1 MVTLE
6 PLDVAGVYLRWDWM
20 RAGIQRVIDKTA
32 AHYRPEDVY
41 ARIRAGT
48 AWAYVYADGGDEIG
62 FMVLTQEPDPD
73 GLAIF
78 VWVLWC
84 ETGTAVSRRSEM
96 YGAMDTLA
104 RACKAKRIRWHSS
117 LRGWERERY
126 GTKVAVVFEREVDY
140 G

>member
-6 PLDVAGVYLRWDWM
+6 PVDPLGAYTRWDWL
-20 RAGIQRVIDKTA
+20 RNGIVHVIQKTG

-41 ARIRAGT
+41 ARIRSAT
-48 AWAYVYADGGDEIG
+48 AWLYVYAVDGDEIG
-62 FMVLTQEPDPD
+62 FQVLTQEHDPD

-84 ETGTAVSRRSEM
+84 EPGEAAKRRSEM
-96 YGAMDTLA
+96 YGAMDNLA